1 MVLPEWSLYQCTF
14 RNSFRNCK
22 KPINAKKYYL
32 PGVRADWTGVWT
44 GGRPLHIII
53 AMSYSD
59 EVLSKG
65 KSRKLC
71 QDLLSR
77 AEQVYMQVLPF
88 TVFSGLWFGFS
99 LVPTLTPNPPASNP
113 VESCI
118 GLASLGDRGMFV
130 NSKHDSLIG
139 QKGYWTELA
148 AKVLWCVGEK
158 VEWRSSFR
166 DGLCVLHQG

>member
-1 MVLPEWSLYQCTF
+1 M
-14 RNSFRNCK
+14 
-22 KPINAKKYYL
+22 IAKHDYL

-44 GGRPLHIII
+44 GGRPLRIII

-77 AEQVYMQVLPF
+77 AEHVYTQVLPF

-99 LVPTLTPNPPASNP
+99 LVPTLVPACNP
-113 VESCI
+113 VESLI
-118 GLASLGDRGMFV
+118 GLASLGDRGMFA
-130 NSKHDSLIG
+130 NSKHNSLIG
-139 QKGYWTELA
+139 QKGY
-148 AKVLWCVGEK
+148 
-158 VEWRSSFR
+158 
-166 DGLCVLHQG
+166 